1 MKKIL
6 LTILIVTVTFS
17 FMFATTR
24 ADLLIEGFE
33 GSFPPA
39 GWTIFDF
46 DGNSNYLNYDA
57 WQSSTFDPYNGT
69 YSARSTYSNS
79 GNTNHWFISPK
90 IDLTNYQIATL
101 NFYHKLRYND
111 DGSNY
116 LKITTNT
123 DSSDTNGY
131 TILETFIHESSIW
144 EQYNIDLSN
153 YKDSTVFLAW
163 QTTRVSSDYEYW
175 YIDDILFTADTM
187 LAHDVKLYSYK
198 SPPKYV
204 LTERQYTPI
213 ANVKNIGANM
223 ETFYAYLDID
233 SSGTIIYNDSTII
246 SNLLPDSIKEINFN
260 LWTPSNPGNFYSF
273 SFYTNLSG
281 DQNHQNDTLNSTI
294 YSNYKLTEEQ
304 IHPVWP
310 FFMHDRKHSGRID
323 YAGLSG
329 TDTSFNYSISNG
341 TRSSPVIG
349 SDSTVYFG
357 SEDGYLYAM
366 LPDLS
371 GYKWRYNASSEPIRS
386 TPSIDTAGNIYFTSN
401 SDYLYSI
408 TSNGDYRWE
417 FYLGSAS
424 NPKSPIMLGPD
435 NTAYIAALDTFYA
448 IDSDGLLKWSFIL
461 PGNNFVC
468 GAAMRNNILYFGVTN
483 NHRLF
488 AVKDNGAS
496 YEIMWTKFLDAG
508 ISASPSVKGDT
519 IYFVLNDGKLYAL
532 RDTGTSFADL
542 WQTQIDPPK
551 VGVTDVYYSSPAI
564 GFNHTIYVGTPYN
577 NLVAVYPDG
586 ELKWKF
592 GVSDRVWS
600 SPTIDSS
607 GIIYCGSNNDT
618 LYSLIDSFSFATA
631 KWKYPSDGNI
641 DRPIAINGVI
651 YFTSRNS
658 IYRIGNFS
666 SGIAKNKEYNIIDLC
681 LLKQNMPNPFSINS
695 NTNTSIKYMLKSDCY
710 VSLNIFDISG
720 KLIKRLVSEEQN
732 SGWHTVKWNG
742 RTDSGGKLKPGVYFY
757 KINIENY
764 INTKKMIL
772 LN

>member
-1 MKKIL
+1 MRRIL
-6 LTILIVTVTFS
+6 LTIMIISITFI
-17 FMFATTR
+17 FIFATTR
-24 ADLLIEGFE
+24 EDLLIEGFE
-33 GSFPPA
+33 NFFPPA

-46 DGNSNYLNYDA
+46 DGNSNYSNYDA
-57 WQSSTFDPYNGT
+57 WQSSTFEPYNGT
-69 YSARSTYSNS
+69 YSARSTYSSS

-101 NFYHKLRYND
+101 NFYHKLKYND
-111 DGSNY
+111 DGANY

-131 TILETFIHESSIW
+131 TVLETFIYESSSW
-144 EQYNIDLSN
+144 EQYNIDLSY
-153 YKDSTVFLAW
+153 YKDSTIFLAW
-163 QTTRVSSDYEYW
+163 QTTRGSGYEYW

-187 LAHDVKLYSYK
+187 LAHDVELYSYK

-213 ANVKNIGANM
+213 ASVKNIGANT
-223 ETFYAYLDID
+223 ETFYVYLDID

-246 SNLLPDSIKEINFN
+246 NNLPPDSTEEVNFN
-260 LWTPSNPGNFYSF
+260 LWTPSNPGISYSF
-273 SFYTNLSG
+273 SFYTNLSE
-281 DQNHQNDTLNSTI
+281 DQNHKNDTLISTI
-294 YSNYKLTEEQ
+294 YSNYKLAEEQ
-304 IHPVWP
+304 IHPIWTL
-310 FFMHDRKHSGRID
+310 FMHDRKHSGRIN
-323 YAGLSG
+323 YAGLSSA
-329 TDTSFNYSISNG
+329 DTSFNYSINNG

-349 SDSTVYFG
+349 RDSTVYLG

-401 SDYLYSI
+401 NGYLYSI
-408 TSNGDYRWE
+408 TCNGDYRWSY
-417 FYLGSAS
+417 YLGVAS
-424 NPKSPIMLGPD
+424 ESPVMLGPD

-448 IDSDGLLKWSFIL
+448 IDSNGLLKWSFIL

-468 GAAMRNNILYFGVTN
+468 GAVMRDNIIYFGVTN

-508 ISASPSVKGDT
+508 ISSSPSVKGDT

-532 RDTGTSFADL
+532 RDTGTSFVDL
-542 WQTQIDPPK
+542 WQTQIDSPK
-551 VGVTDVYYSSPAI
+551 VGITDVYYSSPAI

-577 NLVAVYPDG
+577 KLVAVYPDG
-586 ELKWKF
+586 EIKWKF

-607 GIIYCGSNNDT
+607 GTIYFGSNNDT
-618 LYSLIDSFSFATA
+618 LYSLIDSFSFAVP
-631 KWKYPSDGNI
+631 KWKYASNGNI

-651 YFTSRNS
+651 YFTSHNS
-658 IYRIGNFS
+658 VYRIGNFS
-666 SGIAKNKEYNIIDLC
+666 SSIDENRENDENNPYI
-681 LLKQNMPNPFSINS
+681 LKQNTPNPFTINR
-695 NTNTSIKYMLKSDCY
+695 NTSIKYMLKSDCY

-720 KLIKRLVSEEQN
+720 KLIKRLVSEKQN
-732 SGWHTVKWNG
+732 SGWHIVKWDG
-742 RTDSGGKLKPGVYFY
+742 RTDSENKLKPGVYFY
-757 KINIENY
+757 KINAENY

-772 LN
+772 LD